1 MKATAALGVLI
12 LLLLAPPA
20 VSQIPDDKLIVPGV
34 RIGKWTLKMTINDL
48 LRMNGQRVGG
58 GGGAAIQRA
67 SAKDFVSSDFWSHN
81 WYHLGFSAITMGRD
95 SQRVE
100 VLVTVG
106 GEYKTAKGIA
116 VKSAS
121 RGDVDQAYGKPT
133 VVTQPLPNWSSPIHD
148 KAGLGMDFD
157 PNGVARSIF
166 IFRVGSAR
174 QIFKF

>member
-58 GGGAAIQRA
+58 GGGAAIEQANAR
-67 SAKDFVSSDFWSHN
+67 DFVSSDFWWHH
-81 WYHLGFSAITMGRD
+81 WYNLDFDAITMGRD
-95 SQRVE
+95 SQRAV
-100 VLVTVG
+100 VLLVTA

-121 RGDVDQAYGKPT
+121 RGDVDRAYGKPT
-133 VVTQPLPNWSSPIHD
+133 VVTQPLPNWSSPIYD

-174 QIFKF
+174 QTFKF